1 MQGSTFLQSYWWL
14 CIISLIGL
22 IIGLKFFKES
32 KHGQALI
39 DWFLVSSPLVS
50 RVSNKI
56 YTNEMLRILGNLIES
71 KVPLLDALEVTRGA
85 IRNRYFRNF
94 IDKIIIHVEHG
105 GKFAQ
110 PFATYP
116 YILDSVKQM
125 VSTGE
130 ETGNLPKTMLR
141 LTRFYDIE
149 VEQELKRFA
158 TMIEPVA
165 LVVMGAVV
173 GLIVSSVILP
183 MFKLAHAVG

>member
-1 MQGSTFLQSYWWL
+1 
-14 CIISLIGL
+14 
-22 IIGLKFFKES
+22 LKFFKES

-56 YTNEMLRILGNLIES
+56 YTNELLRILGNLIES

-85 IRNRYFRNF
+85 IRNLYFRKF

-105 GKFAQ
+105 GKFSQ

>member
-1 MQGSTFLQSYWWL
+1 
-14 CIISLIGL
+14 
-22 IIGLKFFKES
+22 
-32 KHGQALI
+32 
-39 DWFLVSSPLVS
+39 
-50 RVSNKI
+50 
-56 YTNEMLRILGNLIES
+56 
-71 KVPLLDALEVTRGA
+71 
-85 IRNRYFRNF
+85 
-94 IDKIIIHVEHG
+94 
-105 GKFAQ
+105 
-110 PFATYP
+110 
-116 YILDSVKQM
+116 M